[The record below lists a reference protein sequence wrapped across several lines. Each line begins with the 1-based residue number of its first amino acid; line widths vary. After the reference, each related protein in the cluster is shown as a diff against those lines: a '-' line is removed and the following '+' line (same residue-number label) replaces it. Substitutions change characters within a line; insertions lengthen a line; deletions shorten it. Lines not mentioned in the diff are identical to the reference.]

1 MVFGMKTLNSRRA
14 VDDHERVLKALLEMK
29 PQQVCDL
36 MLKHVLQI
44 QGGLKRVKSQ
54 TQ

>member
-14 VDDHERVLKALLEMK
+14 VDDHERILKALREKK

-36 MLKHVLQI
+36 MLNVLQI